1 MQTQIQEISIE
12 QINIYGGTQARVKTN
27 DDAIESYAEEMQRG
41 AVFPP
46 ISVYFDGTTYWLAD
60 GFHRFLATKRNGQ
73 AAISAEVQPG
83 GRIEALRHALGANSL
98 NGVYR
103 TNGDKRNAVEI
114 ALEEWPELAN
124 SVISEICKVSAEL
137 ARGCRQQ
144 MEKAGRIPQMI
155 VVTGR
160 DGKSYP
166 GAIERQARG
175 KTEEPSSEKGGG
187 GGSGGFSKGKGE
199 SGALGGTTNELEVEA
214 REMIRKGEINPFE
227 LRKMTSATANDY
239 AASVITLLGQ
249 MRKDDPKRRDGLNRI
264 KGWIERELRGE
275 NVAPMEPAR
284 EIAPTEPTADI
295 AASGG
300 DRSSPLLGQ
309 LVR

>member
-1 MQTQIQEISIE
+1 MQTQTQKISIE

-73 AAISAEVQPG
+73 TDISAEVQPG
-83 GRIEALRHALGANSL
+83 GRTEALRHALGANSL

-124 SVISEICKVSAEL
+124 TVIAEICKVSSEL

-155 VVTGR
+155 TVKGR

-166 GAIERQARG
+166 GAIEREPRG
-175 KTEEPSSEKGGG
+175 KTEEPSSEKGGTG
-187 GGSGGFSKGKGE
+187 GGGGGFSKGKGD
-199 SGALGGTTNELEVEA
+199 SGALGGTTTELEIEA
-214 REMIRKGEINPFE
+214 REMIRKGEISPFE
-227 LRKMTSATANDY
+227 LRKMSSATANDY
-239 AASVITLLGQ
+239 ATSVITLLGQ
-249 MRKDDPKRRDGLNRI
+249 MRKDDPKRREGLNRI
-264 KGWIERELRGE
+264 KSWIERELRGE
-275 NVAPMEPAR
+275 NVASMEPVA
-284 EIAPTEPTADI
+284 ETPASEATADM
-295 AASGG
+295 AAS
-300 DRSSPLLGQ
+300 SS
-309 LVR
+309 

>member
-1 MQTQIQEISIE
+1 MQTQVQEISIE

-73 AAISAEVQPG
+73 PAISAEVQPG
-83 GRIEALRHALGANSL
+83 GRVEALRHALGANSL

-124 SVISEICKVSAEL
+124 SVIAEICKVSAEL
-137 ARGCRQQ
+137 ARGSRQQ
-144 MEKAGRIPQMI
+144 MEKAGRIPQMMT
-155 VVTGR
+155 VTGR

-166 GAIERQARG
+166 GAGAIERQPRG
-175 KTEEPSSEKGGG
+175 KTEEASSEKGGSG
-187 GGSGGFSKGKGE
+187 GAGGGFSKGKGD
-199 SGALGGTTNELEVEA
+199 SGAMGGTTSELEIEA

-227 LRKMTSATANDY
+227 LRKMSSATANDY

-249 MRKDDPKRRDGLNRI
+249 MRKDDPKRREGLNRI
-264 KGWIERELRGE
+264 KSWIERELRGE
-275 NVAPMEPAR
+275 NVAPVAPAS
-284 EIAPTEPTADI
+284 EAVPSETVVDL
-295 AASGG
+295 AASGAQV
-300 DRSSPLLGQ
+300 D
-309 LVR
+309 

>member
-1 MQTQIQEISIE
+1 MQTQIQGISIE
-12 QINIYGGTQARVKTN
+12 QINIYGGTQARLKTN
-27 DDAIESYAEEMQRG
+27 EDAIESYAEEMQRG

-73 AAISAEVQPG
+73 PTISAEVQPG
-83 GRIEALRHALGANSL
+83 GRVEALRHALGANSL

-103 TNGDKRNAVEI
+103 TNGDKRNAVEV

-124 SVISEICKVSAEL
+124 SVIAEICKVSAEL
-137 ARGCRQQ
+137 ARGSRQQ
-144 MEKAGRIPQMI
+144 MEKAGRIPQMMT
-155 VVTGR
+155 VTGR

-166 GAIERQARG
+166 GAGAIERQPRG
-175 KTEEPSSEKGGG
+175 KTEEASGEKSGGG
-187 GGSGGFSKGKGE
+187 GGFSKGKGE
-199 SGALGGTTNELEVEA
+199 SGALGGSTNELESEA

-264 KGWIERELRGE
+264 KAWIERELRGE
-275 NVAPMEPAR
+275 NVVPVAPASEAVPS
-284 EIAPTEPTADI
+284 ETAGDL
-295 AASGG
+295 AASS
-300 DRSSPLLGQ
+300 R
-309 LVR
+309 

>member
-12 QINIYGGTQARVKTN
+12 KINIYGGTQARVKTN
-27 DDAIESYAEEMQRG
+27 EDAIESYADEMQRG

-46 ISVYFDGTTYWLAD
+46 ISVYFDGSTYWLAD
-60 GFHRFLATKRNGQ
+60 GFHRYLATKRNGQ
-73 AAISAEVQPG
+73 PAIAAEVQPG
-83 GRIEALRHALGANSL
+83 GRVEALRHALGANSL

-124 SVISEICKVSAEL
+124 PVIAEICKVSAEL

-144 MEKAGRIPQMI
+144 MEKTGRIPQMI
-155 VVTGR
+155 TVTGR

-166 GAIERQARG
+166 GAIERQPRG
-175 KTEEPSSEKGGG
+175 KTEESSSEKGGSEG
-187 GGSGGFSKGKGE
+187 GGAGGFSKGKGD
-199 SGALGGTTNELEVEA
+199 SGALGGTTTELEIEA
-214 REMIRKGEINPFE
+214 RAMIRKGEINPFD
-227 LRKMTSATANDY
+227 LSKMSSATANDY

-264 KGWIERELRGE
+264 KSWIERELRGE
-275 NVAPMEPAR
+275 NVAP
-284 EIAPTEPTADI
+284 TEPVSETASRGENTSI
-295 AASGG
+295 ENEAVAE
-300 DRSSPLLGQ
+300 
-309 LVR
+309 V